1 MRLKMK
7 EDKEIE
13 KILLNDENYEKF
25 IHSKTEKEFTD
36 VITKGTKD
44 KISEISDIKKA
55 PKELLFSKK
64 AIYTVINKDSKT
76 KSYING
82 IQAEGF
88 LGSQNILRDK
98 FLSGQTDYFVSGNN
112 YIKFYKVKI

>member
-1 MRLKMK
+1 MK

-25 IHSKTEKEFTD
+25 VSSKVEKEFADMTSEKD
-36 VITKGTKD
+36 KHIKKVITNIKD
-44 KISEISDIKKA
+44 VPIDK
-55 PKELLFSKK
+55 LFSKN
-64 AIYTVINKDSKT
+64 AVYLVMNRESKT

-88 LGSQNILRDK
+88 LGSADTLRKKILSKDA
-98 FLSGQTDYFVSGNN
+98 DYFVCGNN
-112 YIKFYKVKI
+112 YIKFYKLKG